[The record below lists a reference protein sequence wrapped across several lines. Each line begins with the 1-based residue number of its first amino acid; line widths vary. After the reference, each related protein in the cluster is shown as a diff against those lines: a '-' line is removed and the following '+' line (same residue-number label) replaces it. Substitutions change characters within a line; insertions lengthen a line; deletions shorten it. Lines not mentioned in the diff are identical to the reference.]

1 MDRVDNLYNWATLP
15 SRGRADFTD
24 LQGLQGLSSEDEVPG
39 GIDNSKSRKN
49 RMNALI
55 STVNELNTA
64 MESFVA
70 SVVSDEARD
79 RERDRERVSENES
92 KADELEDDKNVPL
105 TTNGVH

>member
-1 MDRVDNLYNWATLP
+1 MDNDFYTGGGWSTLP
-15 SRGRADFTD
+15 SRGRSDFND

-39 GIDNSKSRKN
+39 GLEGLTVRKN

-64 MESFVA
+64 MESFVV

-79 RERDRERVSENES
+79 RDRVSESES
-92 KADELEDDKNVPL
+92 KEDQVEEDKNGAVT